1 MSRKPQTNAK
11 GLGFWPYL
19 FVAFT
24 VVVAYAIGGAWLA
37 APERIVRAIM
47 LACVGVCAVLSVV
60 VLLQKR
66 LPKWESWI
74 VLILI
79 AGVVL
84 RAGYMVYTPM
94 GLRGHDVVGFGEGG
108 HLDYIY
114 QIVTTGK
121 LPQSYEYQFYHPPLN
136 YILEAL
142 VVKVF
147 SFFDHNPNLGLVY
160 EAAKIVPCFASCAVL
175 LVSYS
180 LFREFK
186 MSSRA
191 SALALGVL
199 AFQPT
204 FFIFSASINN
214 DSLML
219 LFYLIAVL
227 YTVRWYNNPTFKNIL
242 VIALA
247 IGLGMSTKLSAMTV
261 AGFTAP
267 VFLLMFIRRMREKSA
282 LPMIGQFAAFG
293 AVSLPLGLWY
303 TIRNQIK
310 FHISYRYIYTLSR
323 WNDLYCG
330 DQPFVKRFLSF
341 PFQQMFQPLY
351 CQPYTDYNI
360 WVYIAKCAVFGEF
373 AFERSAKMVLPLSLS
388 NLLLIVLS
396 VLAAV
401 YVILRCKETHV
412 LARFGLLWI
421 WLIQMGSYL
430 MFNLQYPFGCTM
442 DLRYIVPTIVVGAAY
457 LGIAL
462 DHMKEK
468 NKPLGNVLFYFGI
481 AAIVAVAAAST
492 LFYATSSIG

>member
-1 MSRKPQTNAK
+1 MSKKPRTKAA

-19 FVAFT
+19 AVAFA
-24 VVVAYAIGGAWLA
+24 VVAAYSVGSAWLA
-37 APERIVRAIM
+37 VSERVVRAVM
-47 LACVGVCAVLSVV
+47 LGCVGACAVLALAVP
-60 VLLQKR
+60 LQKH
-66 LPKWESWI
+66 LPKWETWI
-74 VLILI
+74 VLILV

-84 RAGYMVYTPM
+84 RVGYMVYTPM
-94 GLRGHDVVGFGEGG
+94 GLRGHDVVGFGESG
-108 HLDYIY
+108 HLDYVY

-136 YILEAL
+136 YIFEAII
-142 VVKVF
+142 VKAF
-147 SFFDHNPNLGLVY
+147 TFFDHNPNLELVF

-175 LVSYS
+175 LVCYS

-186 MSSRA
+186 LSARA

-204 FFIFSASINN
+204 FFILSASINN

-219 LFYLIAVL
+219 LFYMLAVL
-227 YTVRWYNNPTFKNIL
+227 YTVRWYNHPTLKNIL

-267 VFLLMFIRRMREKSA
+267 VFLLLFIRRIREKNA
-282 LPMIGQFAAFG
+282 LPMLGQFAAFG

-303 TIRNQIK
+303 TIRNRIK

-323 WNDLYCG
+323 WNALYCG
-330 DQPFVKRFLSF
+330 DVPFAKRFLSF
-341 PFQQMFQPLY
+341 PLRQMLEPLY

-360 WVYIAKCAVFGEF
+360 WVYIAKCAAFGEF
-373 AFERSAKMVLPLSLS
+373 AFERSAKVALPLSLS
-388 NLLLIVLS
+388 NLLLIALS

-401 YVILRCKETHV
+401 YVILRCKETHF
-412 LARFGLLWI
+412 LARFGLLWL
-421 WLIQMGSYL
+421 WLIQMGSFL

-442 DLRYIVPTIVVGAAY
+442 DLRYIVPTIIVGAAY

-462 DHMKEK
+462 DDLKER
-468 NKPLGNVLFYFGI
+468 NKPLGKVLFYFGAAVI
-481 AAIVAVAAAST
+481 AVVAAAST
-492 LFYATSSIG
+492 LFYATSSMG

>member
-1 MSRKPQTNAK
+1 MNRKPQTEAA

-19 FVAFT
+19 AVAVA
-24 VVVAYAIGGAWLA
+24 VVAAYAIGGAWLA
-37 APERIVRAIM
+37 ASERVVRVVM
-47 LACVGVCAVLSVV
+47 LGCVGVCAALALV

-66 LPKWESWI
+66 FSKWETWI

-84 RAGYMVYTPM
+84 RTGYMVYTPM
-94 GLRGHDVVGFGEGG
+94 GLRGHDVVGFGESG

-114 QIVTTGK
+114 QIVTTGR
-121 LPQSYEYQFYHPPLN
+121 LPQAYDYQFYHPPLN
-136 YILEAL
+136 AILEAL
-142 VVKVF
+142 VVKAF
-147 SFFDHNPNLGLVY
+147 SFFHHNPNLELVY
-160 EAAKIVPCFASCAVL
+160 EATKIVPCFASCAVM
-175 LVSYS
+175 LVCYS

-186 MSSRA
+186 LSVRA

-204 FFIFSASINN
+204 FYIFSASINN
-214 DSLML
+214 DSLMM

-227 YTVRWYNNPTFKNIL
+227 YTVRWYNHPTLKNIL

-247 IGLGMSTKLSAMTV
+247 IGLGMSTKLSAVTV
-261 AGFTAP
+261 AGFIAP
-267 VFLLMFIRRMREKSA
+267 VFLLLFIRRIREKNA
-282 LPMIGQFAAFG
+282 LPMLGQFAAFG

-303 TIRNQIK
+303 SIRNRIL
-310 FHISYRYIYTLSR
+310 FHISYRYVYTLSR

-330 DQPFVKRFLSF
+330 DQSIVRRFLSF
-341 PFQQMFQPLY
+341 PFQQMIQPLY
-351 CQPYTDYNI
+351 CQPYSDYNI

-373 AFERSAKMVLPLSLS
+373 TFERSAKMALPLSLS
-388 NLLLIVLS
+388 NLLLIALS

-401 YVILRCKETHV
+401 YVILRCKETHI
-412 LARFGLLWI
+412 LARFGLLGL

-462 DHMKEK
+462 DDLKER
-468 NKPLGNVLFYFGI
+468 NRPLGNILFYFGT
-481 AAIVAVAAAST
+481 AVIVVVAAAST
-492 LFYATSSIG
+492 LFYATSSL

>member
-1 MSRKPQTNAK
+1 MSRKQRTEAAE
-11 GLGFWPYL
+11 LGFWPYVT
-19 FVAFT
+19 VAFF
-24 VVVAYAIGGAWLA
+24 VVAAYAVGDAWLA
-37 APERIVRAIM
+37 VNERVVRALM
-47 LACVGVCAVLSVV
+47 LGFVGVCAALALAVP
-60 VLLQKR
+60 LQKR
-66 LPKWESWI
+66 LPKWETWI
-74 VLILI
+74 ALILI

-84 RAGYMVYTPM
+84 RTGYMVYTPM
-94 GLRGHDVVGFGEGG
+94 GLRGHDVVGFGESG

-121 LPQSYEYQFYHPPLN
+121 LPHSYEYQFYHPPLN
-136 YILEAL
+136 YFLEAI

-147 SFFDHNPNLGLVY
+147 TIFHHSLDLELVF

-175 LVSYS
+175 LVSFS

-186 MSSRA
+186 LSARA

-219 LFYLIAVL
+219 LFYMIAVL
-227 YTVRWYNNPTFKNIL
+227 YTVRWYNHPTMKNIL

-267 VFLLMFIRRMREKSA
+267 VFLLMFVRRIREKNA
-282 LPMIGQFAAFG
+282 LPMVGQFAAFG
-293 AVSLPLGLWY
+293 AVCLPLGLWY
-303 TIRNQIK
+303 TIRNRIK
-310 FHISYRYIYTLSR
+310 YHLSYRYVYTLSR

-330 DQPFVKRFLSF
+330 DVSLAKRFFSF
-341 PFQQMFQPLY
+341 PFRQMLEPLY
-351 CQPYTDYNI
+351 CQPYSDYNI

-373 AFERSAKMVLPLSLS
+373 TFERSAKIALPLSLS
-388 NLLLIVLS
+388 NLLLIALS
-396 VLAAV
+396 ILAAV
-401 YVILRCKETHV
+401 YVILRCKETHY
-412 LARFGLLWI
+412 LARFGLLWL
-421 WLIQMGSYL
+421 WLIQIGSYL

-442 DLRYIVPTIVVGAAY
+442 DLRYIVPTIIVGAAY

-462 DHMKEK
+462 DDLKERD
-468 NKPLGNVLFYFGI
+468 KPLGKVLFYFGT

-492 LFYATSSIG
+492 LFYATSSMG